1 MPLTELVAWFN
12 REQRRQYGQLVHTD
26 TPLRTS
32 GHEVTGVYAG
42 FTLRSAFQA
51 IFDSRSGH
59 PVAFEAL
66 LRATTAQR
74 TPVTPASVF
83 SVPSTADEVIYLDRL
98 CRTLHAL
105 NFLLQGGEQKAALS
119 LNVHPR
125 HVAAVNTDH
134 GRAFESVLRQC
145 GLSPSGIVLELS
157 SRALHQPQ
165 HLVEAVANYRQR
177 GYQIALD
184 GVRQVPDIAHLQ
196 ALQPDWIKFDPT
208 ISELSHNKLRALLDS
223 AREGLTRPAK
233 QLVLGLPAT
242 VLSRSV
248 VDLVQANTVAT
259 PQASLRTYPLPD
271 IGAIAGPSGISGGIR
286 YA

>member
-42 FTLRSAFQA
+42 FTLRSEFQA
-51 IFDSRSGH
+51 IFDSRTGH

-83 SVPSTADEVIYLDRL
+83 SVPSSAEEVIYLDRL

-105 NFLLQGGEQKAALS
+105 NFLLQGGEQKAVLT

-134 GRAFESVLRQC
+134 GQAFESVLSQC

-157 SRALHQPQ
+157 SRALHRPE
-165 HLVEAVANYRQR
+165 HLIDAVANYRQR

-184 GVRQVPDIAHLQ
+184 GVRQVPDISHLQ
-196 ALQPDWIKFDPT
+196 ALQPDWVKFDPT
-208 ISELSHNKLRALLDS
+208 ISELSHNKLRVLLDS
-223 AREGLTRPAK
+223 AREGLNQPAK
-233 QLVLGLPAT
+233 QVVLGLSPSP
-242 VLSRSV
+242 LNRSIV
-248 VDLVQANTVAT
+248 ELVQANMAAPAQPRLHT
-259 PQASLRTYPLPD
+259 RCLPD
-271 IGAIAGPSGISGGIR
+271 VPVDARVAGAIR